1 MPSQEYRGHVIDVA
15 CSSLHERVGYRTTI
29 RSRATGE
36 VRHREECLHT
46 PFANMADAAD
56 QAFCNAR
63 TWIERSPLHCPFA
76 LPGAP
81 S

>member
-1 MPSQEYRGHVIDVA
+1 MPSQEYRGHVIDVT
-15 CSSLHERVGYRTTI
+15 CSPHNERIGCRTTI

-36 VRHREECLHT
+36 VRQRENT
-46 PFANMADAAD
+46 FAMSFASVVAAEDRAFRDARA
-56 QAFCNAR
+56 
-63 TWIERSPLHCPFA
+63 WIERSPLHWPFP